1 MFRRSFRDWL
11 GKVIPAYWHG
21 ALYTV
26 ASGAALV
33 LLSVCWQPSHVNIL
47 NLEGAVRWLMLGLNL
62 LACAGIVWCF
72 RALGEFDIFGIQA
85 ILTHLR
91 REPPHAPPF
100 TIRGPYRWVRRPV
113 YSFVI
118 VAFWACP
125 SLSLE
130 RIVFNILFTAWIA
143 IGAVLE
149 ERGLLDEFGEA
160 YRTYQ
165 RKVPMLLPRRF
176 TPAC

>member
-1 MFRRSFRDWL
+1 
-11 GKVIPAYWHG
+11 
-21 ALYTV
+21 
-26 ASGAALV
+26 
-33 LLSVCWQPSHVNIL
+33 
-47 NLEGAVRWLMLGLNL
+47 

-100 TIRGPYRWVRRPV
+100 TIRGPYRWVRHPV

-118 VAFWACP
+118 VALWACP
-125 SLSLE
+125 RLSPE

-149 ERGLLDEFGEA
+149 ERGLVEEFGDA

-165 RKVPMLLPRRF
+165 RRVPMLLPRGL